1 MPREVF
7 AEEIEQFL
15 GTLDGVA
22 SARVSTTPAGE
33 IAQVYVTAERTADPR
48 SLRRRVSTALLST
61 YSLPVDPW
69 RVLVTQFRGG
79 IRPAE
84 IPRFRVV
91 RVEET
96 VSAAEIT
103 ATVKIGWIREG
114 REKVATGRA
123 RGPAGPASRLRTVAA
138 ATVDAV
144 RGALEPAQRHVS
156 VQRAASVTFL
166 DQPVTLVGISV
177 STPRGPETYVGTGWQ
192 EEMPEV
198 AVSAVLD
205 AVTRWL
211 LRAAFAAET
220 PRPEDRREQL
230 EAMRHFVQAAERG
243 GAAHG
248 GVLQFPGADPA
259 DEDSVGEDSV
269 DEDPEMASEMA
280 GDAPEASGFELPGA
294 EPPAVEP
301 WEVPEANVPSLGPDD
316 SPGPENSSEE
326 RGGAAMSVHQEPAR
340 GGFVPPRGRTTTM
353 EETFYQSLVEAKTP
367 VHLRCR
373 DGYELP
379 RAVVK
384 DISTYTMLVETPKGT
399 ELIFKHAVIS
409 IRILPAQAPEA

>member
-7 AEEIEQFL
+7 AEEIERFL
-15 GTLDGVA
+15 GTLEGVA

-48 SLRRRVSTALLST
+48 ALRRRVSTALLST

-96 VSAAEIT
+96 VSAVEIT

-138 ATVDAV
+138 AAVDAV
-144 RGALEPAQRHVS
+144 RDALDPAQRDVS

-177 STPRGPETYVGTGWQ
+177 STPRGSETYIGTAWQ

-220 PRPEDRREQL
+220 PPPEDRREQL
-230 EAMRHFVQAAERG
+230 EAMRHFVRAAERG
-243 GAAHG
+243 GPVDG
-248 GVLQFPGADPA
+248 GVLRFPGADPF
-259 DEDSVGEDSV
+259 GEDPAEV
-269 DEDPEMASEMA
+269 QADDDQEMASEMA
-280 GDAPEASGFELPGA
+280 GDVSEASGFEPPGEA
-294 EPPAVEP
+294 
-301 WEVPEANVPSLGPDD
+301 PETNGPEK
-316 SPGPENSSEE
+316 SPGPEISPEK

-340 GGFVPPRGRTTTM
+340 GGLVPPRGRTTTM

-399 ELIFKHAVIS
+399 ELIFKHAIIS
-409 IRILPAQAPEA
+409 IRILPVQAPEA

>member
-7 AEEIEQFL
+7 AEDIEQFL

-22 SARVSTTPAGE
+22 SARVFTTPAGE

-123 RGPAGPASRLRTVAA
+123 RGPTGPASRLRTVAA

-144 RGALEPAQRHVS
+144 RDALEPAQRHVS

-211 LRAAFAAET
+211 LRAAFAAGT

-230 EAMRHFVQAAERG
+230 EAMRHFVRAAERG
-243 GAAHG
+243 GAARG
-248 GVLQFPGADPA
+248 GVLQFPAADSAEEAPA
-259 DEDSVGEDSV
+259 G
-269 DEDPEMASEMA
+269 EDPEMASEMA
-280 GDAPEASGFELPGA
+280 GDAPEASSFEPSDA
-294 EPPAVEP
+294 EPG
-301 WEVPEANVPSLGPDD
+301 EVPETSVPGPGPDD
-316 SPGPENSSEE
+316 SPGPEKSSEE

-399 ELIFKHAVIS
+399 ELVFKHAIIS
-409 IRILPAQAPEA
+409 IRILPAQVPEA

>member
-22 SARVSTTPAGE
+22 SARVFTTPAGE
-33 IAQVYVTAERTADPR
+33 IAQVYVTAEHTADPR

-123 RGPAGPASRLRTVAA
+123 QGPAGPASRLRTVAA
-138 ATVDAV
+138 ATVDAI
-144 RGALEPAQRHVS
+144 RDALEPAQRHVS
-156 VQRAASVTFL
+156 VQRAVSVTFL

-205 AVTRWL
+205 VVTKWL
-211 LRAAFAAET
+211 LRAAFAAEA
-220 PRPEDRREQL
+220 PPPEDRRERL
-230 EAMRHFVQAAERG
+230 EAMRHFVRAAERG

-248 GVLQFPGADPA
+248 GVLQFPGADPS
-259 DEDSVGEDSV
+259 DEAPAGAA
-269 DEDPEMASEMA
+269 PEMASEVA
-280 GDAPEASGFELPGA
+280 GDAPEASSF
-294 EPPAVEP
+294 EPPDPEP
-301 WEVPEANVPSLGPDD
+301 SGRVPETD
-316 SPGPENSSEE
+316 GPEKGLQNSSEK

-353 EETFYQSLVEAKTP
+353 EETFYQSLVEAQTP

-373 DGYELP
+373 DGYELL

-399 ELIFKHAVIS
+399 ELVFKHAIIS